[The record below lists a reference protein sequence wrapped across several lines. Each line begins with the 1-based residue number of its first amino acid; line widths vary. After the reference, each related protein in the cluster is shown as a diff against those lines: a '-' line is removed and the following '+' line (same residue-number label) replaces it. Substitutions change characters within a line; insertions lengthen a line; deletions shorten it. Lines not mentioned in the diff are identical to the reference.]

1 MVMERKVPFTIS
13 GKVVGGNKLG
23 RTIDIPT
30 ANIFPKED
38 VSKMAFGVYYS
49 KVFIGGKS
57 YKAITN
63 LGIKPTIADNS
74 KVNAESFIY
83 DFDGDIYDNEITV
96 ELLEFK
102 RPERKFSSFEELGI
116 QMKKD
121 LEEGRVYSRLNTVE
135 DTGLK
140 NMEIETFSAKETF
153 EIGRKIG
160 MEALPGS
167 VFTLIGDLGVGKT
180 VLTQGVAEGLGIEEP
195 VNSPT
200 FTILQVYDEGRLP
213 FYHFDVYRI
222 ADESEMDEIGYEE
235 YFYGDG
241 VCFVEWANLIP
252 GIVPKK
258 HTEIKIEKNPEK
270 GFDYRKIT
278 IKTFE

>member
-1 MVMERKVPFTIS
+1 MERKVPFTIS

-121 LEEGRVYSRLNTVE
+121 LEEGRVYSGLNTVE

>member
-1 MVMERKVPFTIS
+1 MERKVPFTIS

-49 KVFIGGKS
+49 KVLIGGKS

-121 LEEGRVYSRLNTVE
+121 LEEGRVYSGLNTVE

-180 VLTQGVAEGLGIEEP
+180 VLTQGVAKGLGIEEP

-222 ADESEMDEIGYEE
+222 GDESEMDEIGYEE
-235 YFYGDG
+235 YFYSGDY
-241 VCFVEWANLIP
+241 CFTEW
-252 GIVPKK
+252 
-258 HTEIKIEKNPEK
+258 TEKIEELLPERHVRVDIVENEGTRTLK
-270 GFDYRKIT
+270 AEIIEY
-278 IKTFE
+278 

>member
-1 MVMERKVPFTIS
+1 MERKVPFTIS

-121 LEEGRVYSRLNTVE
+121 LEEGRVYSGLNTVE

-278 IKTFE
+278 IKAFE

>member
-1 MVMERKVPFTIS
+1 MEKKVPFTIS

-83 DFDGDIYDNEITV
+83 DFDCDIYDNEITV

-116 QMKKD
+116 QMKMD
-121 LEEGRVYSRLNTVE
+121 LEEGRVYSGLNTVE

-180 VLTQGVAEGLGIEEP
+180 VLTQGVAEGIGIEEP

>member
-1 MVMERKVPFTIS
+1 MERKVPFTIS

-49 KVFIGGKS
+49 KVLIGGKS

-121 LEEGRVYSRLNTVE
+121 LEEGRVYSGLNTVE
-135 DTGLK
+135 DTGLM

-235 YFYGDG
+235 FFYGDG

>member
-1 MVMERKVPFTIS
+1 MEKTVPFTIS

-121 LEEGRVYSRLNTVE
+121 LEEGRGYSGLNTVE

>member
-121 LEEGRVYSRLNTVE
+121 LEEGRVYSGLNTVE
-135 DTGLK
+135 NTGLK